1 MSKAMKIIKEILVLP
16 YSASVFSLFGSL
28 KQINKNSVNISW
40 LNIQKDI
47 KEIKFLNVSS
57 SRERQL
63 CY

>member
-1 MSKAMKIIKEILVLP
+1 MSKAMKIIKENLVLP

-40 LNIQKDI
+40 LNVQKVI
-47 KEIKFLNVSS
+47 KEIQFLNVSS
-57 SRERQL
+57 FWERQL